1 MERESLDKKLPW
13 ENRLSIF
20 RFVQNPLKYVTD
32 EDEFDCLPD
41 RIPLRH
47 DIGIYF
53 PAYDDY
59 MDYYQF
65 DKEINPEF
73 IKRLADMF
81 EACVNQGNIN
91 AKIEFYNLLKKFPI
105 INYHRNF
112 IDEISKRRIVVTPQI
127 KELGRWMVME
137 APDREVVKMGIII
150 LGISHDVDSIPLL
163 KSIAK
168 HGEFTYYV
176 GSALYELTPQWDLML
191 IDIIEPLY
199 YWGRV
204 MAVTLLLD
212 YSLREEVRKWCVRYG
227 FRHNYSP
234 DYNIEDCMKQGD
246 ILKDMRKEKWDEPL
260 LRAVQV
266 YVVFLLE
273 NARNSYK
280 NGGEVIRLYLKYTIG
295 KRRGYVQFHII
306 RQLCEFLKITEKDK
320 TFVKNLNMSEEDYSD
335 IWIDVYKEIKK
346 PWFQKLL
353 GENRTYRT
361 YPYTTQE
368 RLDNIVR
375 NLGF

>member
-1 MERESLDKKLPW
+1 
-13 ENRLSIF
+13 
-20 RFVQNPLKYVTD
+20 
-32 EDEFDCLPD
+32 
-41 RIPLRH
+41 
-47 DIGIYF
+47 
-53 PAYDDY
+53 
-59 MDYYQF
+59 
-65 DKEINPEF
+65 
-73 IKRLADMF
+73 
-81 EACVNQGNIN
+81 
-91 AKIEFYNLLKKFPI
+91 
-105 INYHRNF
+105 
-112 IDEISKRRIVVTPQI
+112 
-127 KELGRWMVME
+127 ME

-176 GSALYELTPQWDLML
+176 GLALYELTPQWDLML

-273 NARNSYK
+273 NARYSYK

-320 TFVKNLNMSEEDYSD
+320 TFVENLNMSEEDYSD

-368 RLDNIVR
+368 RLDNVVR

>member
-105 INYHRNF
+105 INYHR
-112 IDEISKRRIVVTPQI
+112 
-127 KELGRWMVME
+127 
-137 APDREVVKMGIII
+137 II

-176 GSALYELTPQWDLML
+176 GLALYELTPQWDLML

-273 NARNSYK
+273 NARYSYK

-320 TFVKNLNMSEEDYSD
+320 TFVENLNMSEEDYSD

-368 RLDNIVR
+368 RLDNVVR

>member
-176 GSALYELTPQWDLML
+176 GLALYELTPQWDLML

-246 ILKDMRKEKWDEPL
+246 ILKDMRKE
-260 LRAVQV
+260 
-266 YVVFLLE
+266 
-273 NARNSYK
+273 
-280 NGGEVIRLYLKYTIG
+280 
-295 KRRGYVQFHII
+295 
-306 RQLCEFLKITEKDK
+306 
-320 TFVKNLNMSEEDYSD
+320 
-335 IWIDVYKEIKK
+335 
-346 PWFQKLL
+346 
-353 GENRTYRT
+353 
-361 YPYTTQE
+361 
-368 RLDNIVR
+368 
-375 NLGF
+375 